1 MAVKGVNHVNIIAND
16 LDETCRFYGDLL
28 GFKRGETPG
37 AAMGFK
43 GAWLL
48 DDTDQPIVHLMAYH
62 EERHAGLE
70 RGSATG
76 SIDHVAFTCEDFAG
90 TLRRCEELGLDHKIN
105 DRQFGDLRQIFV
117 TDPNNVALELN
128 FAGD

>member
-1 MAVKGVNHVNIIAND
+1 MPVKGVNHVNIIAND
-16 LDETCRFYGDLL
+16 LDETCQFYSDLL
-28 GFKRGETPG
+28 GFRRGETPG
-37 AAMGFK
+37 TAMGFK

-48 DDTDQPIVHLMAYH
+48 DDADHPIIHLMAWN
-62 EERHAGLE
+62 EDRHGGVD
-70 RGSATG
+70 RGAVTG
-76 SIDHVAFTCEDFAG
+76 SIDHVALTCEDFVG
-90 TLRRCEELGLDHKIN
+90 TLARCAELGVEHRVN

>member
-1 MAVKGVNHVNIIAND
+1 MSVKGVNHVNIIAND
-16 LDETCRFYGDLL
+16 LDETCQFYGDLL

-48 DDTDQPIVHLMAYH
+48 DDAGHPIVHLMTYH
-62 EERHAGLE
+62 EDRHAG
-70 RGSATG
+70 RDRAATG
-76 SIDHVAFTCEDFAG
+76 AIDHVAFTCEDFAG
-90 TLRRCEELGLDHKIN
+90 TLNRCEELGLKHSVN
-105 DRQFGDLRQIFV
+105 DRQFADLRQIFV

-128 FAGD
+128 FPGD

>member
-1 MAVKGVNHVNIIAND
+1 MSVTGVNHVNIIAND
-16 LDETCRFYGDLL
+16 LDETCQFYEDLL
-28 GFKRGETPG
+28 GFRRGETPG

-48 DDTDQPIVHLMAYH
+48 DDSDQPIVHLMAWH
-62 EERHAGLE
+62 EERHAG
-70 RGSATG
+70 RDRSSTTG

-90 TLRRCEELGLDHKIN
+90 ILKRCEQLGLKHSIN

-128 FAGD
+128 VAGD